1 MPFDKVHI
9 NRWEMGFFALLFCFS
24 VWIMLRTFSYDYE
37 NSRILVYGA
46 MRSDLAATLPLI
58 RSFSMGD
65 NWPPEYPIFPGSP
78 IRYHYLFFLIVGKL
92 EAIGVPLH
100 WALNVPSIIGFFL
113 ILLMI
118 YLLAKKWFG
127 DARIGVLSVAFFLL
141 NGSMGFL
148 QFFQKFPLS
157 LSTVND
163 IISNNRFS
171 AMGPWDRGNVLGVWH
186 LLVFINQRH
195 FDIALGILLS
205 FIYACHCLDGKSKKF
220 QLGWALFFG
229 ILIGVFPVFHKAV
242 LLIFAVVMVVYFLL
256 LPFSRLFLFTTGAV
270 SILVMEL
277 LWLLSFNIFGSPT
290 GFGWYPGFM
299 ITGSLSFVSAAKF
312 FWYQFGLHAV
322 LIPVG
327 YCLVQKRVRIFM
339 LPAFIVLI
347 IAFLFRFSQKE
358 VLVGHKFFN
367 FFLIMGQVLTAY
379 VVVKAYGFVSAKFPR
394 AKLLSLGATGVLVF
408 FLTLSGVIDFFP
420 IVNMKMAKVHDIG
433 SNPEARWFA
442 ENTPRDAVI
451 LTSQFLFSPPSI
463 AGRKIFLGYGY
474 FTDGAG
480 YDTRGRR
487 RIVDAIYRG
496 DKREEMCRLLRLNN
510 ISYIDVAEFK
520 PTKSRPAVNVEYFRA
535 NFSPAYVSSND
546 RYEVYSTAELCE

>member
-1 MPFDKVHI
+1 
-9 NRWEMGFFALLFCFS
+9 
-24 VWIMLRTFSYDYE
+24 MLRTFSYDTE
-37 NSRILVYGA
+37 NSTILVAGA
-46 MRSDLAATLPLI
+46 MWSDFAGTLPLI

-127 DARIGVLSVAFFLL
+127 DARIGVLGIAFFLL

-163 IISNNRFS
+163 IASNERFS
-171 AMGPWDRGNVLGVWH
+171 AMGPWDGGNVLGVWH
-186 LLVFINQRH
+186 LLVFISQRH
-195 FDIALGILLS
+195 FSIALGILLS
-205 FIYACHCLDGKSKKF
+205 FIYVCHCIDGKSKKS
-220 QLGWALFFG
+220 QLYWALFFG
-229 ILIGVFPVFHKAV
+229 TLIGMFPVFHKAV

-256 LPFSRLFLFTTGAV
+256 LPPSRLFLFATGAV
-270 SILVMEL
+270 SIFVMGL
-277 LWLLSFNIFGSPT
+277 LWLLSFNIFGAPT

-299 ITGSLSFVSAAKF
+299 IHVSLSLVNATKF

-327 YCLVQKRVRIFM
+327 YCLVPKRVRIFL
-339 LPAFIVLI
+339 LPAFIVLS

-367 FFLIMGQVLTAY
+367 FFLIMGQILTAY
-379 VVVKAYGFVSAKFPR
+379 VVVKTYDFVSAQFPR
-394 AKLLSLGATGVLVF
+394 AKVLSLGATGVLVF

-420 IVNMKMAKVHDIG
+420 IVNMKMAKVRDIG
-433 SNPEARWFA
+433 SNPKARWFA

-451 LTSQFLFSPPSI
+451 LTSQFLNSPPSI

-474 FTDGAG
+474 FTDSAG

-487 RIVDAIYRG
+487 KIVDAVYRG
-496 DKREEMCRLLRLNN
+496 DKREEICRLLQLNN
-510 ISYIDVAEFK
+510 ISYVDVEEFK
-520 PTKSRPAVNVEYFRA
+520 PNKGRPTVNVEYFRA
-535 NFSPAYVSSND
+535 NFSPEYISSNG
-546 RYEVYSTAELCE
+546 RYEVYSTAKLCE